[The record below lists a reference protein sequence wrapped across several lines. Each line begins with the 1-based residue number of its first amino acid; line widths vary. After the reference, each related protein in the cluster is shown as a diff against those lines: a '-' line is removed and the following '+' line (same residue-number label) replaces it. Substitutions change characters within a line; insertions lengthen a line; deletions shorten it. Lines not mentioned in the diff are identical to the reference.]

1 MDEMQQAQAAT
12 QQFMQQ
18 YGLDAKTMSS
28 IGDMAQQAIQDQSL
42 YPLLREQLLGSQ
54 ILTEQE
60 LPEQIN
66 YMTLAALAAMG
77 VMAGDT
83 YGS

>member
-18 YGLDAKTMSS
+18 YGLDSRTMES
-28 IGDMAQQAIQDQSL
+28 IGEVAQQAIQDQSL

-77 VMAGDT
+77 AMAGNA
-83 YGS
+83 

>member
-18 YGLDAKTMSS
+18 YELDARTMES
-28 IGDMAQQAIQDQSL
+28 IGEVAQQAIQDQSL
-42 YPLLREQLLGSQ
+42 YPLLREQLLGNQ

-77 VMAGDT
+77 AMAGNL
-83 YGS
+83 